1 VVIPGAF
8 CVYSYDPMTGKEI
21 WRAKYGGFSNVPRP
35 VFAHGLVI
43 VHGGFPTPE
52 FVTIRPDGQGD
63 VTKSHVV
70 WKHKKNA
77 PNVPSPV
84 IVGEHLFMVSDAGIA
99 TCLEVKTGKL
109 VWTQRLN
116 GKFEASLLAHGN
128 TLYAFDDSGE
138 TILFAAAA
146 AYKELGR
153 NVLKGTVQAT
163 PAVDGGY
170 LYIRTDQRLIK
181 VGP

>member
-1 VVIPGAF
+1 
-8 CVYSYDPMTGKEI
+8 
-21 WRAKYGGFSNVPRP
+21 
-35 VFAHGLVI
+35 
-43 VHGGFPTPE
+43 
-52 FVTIRPDGQGD
+52 
-63 VTKSHVV
+63 
-70 WKHKKNA
+70 
-77 PNVPSPV
+77 
-84 IVGEHLFMVSDAGIA
+84 VGEHLFMVSDGGIA
-99 TCLEVKTGKL
+99 TCLEVKTGKI

-128 TLYAFDDSGE
+128 TIYAFDDSGE
-138 TILFAAAA
+138 TIRFAAAN